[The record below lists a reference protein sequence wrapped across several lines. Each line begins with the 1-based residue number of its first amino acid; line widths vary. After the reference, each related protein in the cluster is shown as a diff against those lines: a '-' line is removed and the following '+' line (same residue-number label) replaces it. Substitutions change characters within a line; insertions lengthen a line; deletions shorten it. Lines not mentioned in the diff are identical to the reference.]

1 MCENIHAVPVS
12 SYFMFV
18 ILVLLTLGLIQ
29 YGEPQ
34 LSFVRALGGFFGVMQ
49 AVWCGGN
56 PTVPVACACPRGWR
70 VTQSLLG
77 WEGWWDTQHPGA
89 LLGAPQAVLNT
100 QLLSERD
107 CGRGPSELDQQYQ
120 RRPQMMSPRTVL
132 MSNKIPLLL
141 IQWCLC
147 GGACDNTRAGMGWSL
162 KSI

>member
-56 PTVPVACACPRGWR
+56 PTDPVACACPRGMEGDPEPVGVGGLVGHTTPWGSAGGSPGCPKHTAPLR
-70 VTQSLLG
+70 VGLWT
-77 WEGWWDTQHPGA
+77 WP
-89 LLGAPQAVLNT
+89 
-100 QLLSERD
+100 
-107 CGRGPSELDQQYQ
+107 
-120 RRPQMMSPRTVL
+120 
-132 MSNKIPLLL
+132 K
-141 IQWCLC
+141 
-147 GGACDNTRAGMGWSL
+147 RA
-162 KSI
+162 